1 MIQDPT
7 QKNFED
13 LTSPRQK
20 TNKVGLG
27 TLHKDLQDIRQ
38 ELQGDASLN
47 TNPVNPLVSL
57 VPPKKQQDNQQN
69 TPGLLEQLK
78 ASAIIGIK
86 EALGVK
92 VNPEDDVVRTAP
104 EIPSQRIYDEFIQQV
119 KQQQD
124 LLLDATKE
132 QTDIFKQLESTVEKL
147 RTANHED
154 SKKLLA
160 SIDKLF
166 KQLGGTP
173 DTKAKSNI
181 EKMMPLQ
188 QARAQ
193 ATAARTSSII
203 ANPVA
208 APRSA
213 AIPAL
218 LQPTPMTP
226 LYEDAGLISS
236 ESEGDRVQTGE
247 READMSSILGFL
259 GNMMSGNSGSGTN
272 IIGAPITRKPV
283 GGPVKKT
290 SPVGGATKKNMPLG
304 GPTKT
309 NTATNKGP
317 MAKPTAAPK
326 TSMLSK
332 LGSAKGGLATIGLT
346 LGADYAADKLGRDT
360 KAGASADVAASTLGY
375 AGTGA
380 LIGSFIP
387 GLGTVAGGVI
397 GGAYGATK
405 GLLENKNTLF
415 TPSTN
420 KPDSGVLKQILEN
433 KELEEQVQQQPAAPV
448 IINTQQT
455 VGNNTPPAYIA
466 PSLETRPKE
475 SALDRYINR
484 QTVY

>member
-47 TNPVNPLVSL
+47 TNPVNPLVNL
-57 VPPKKQQDNQQN
+57 VPPKKQQDANQTN
-69 TPGLLEQLK
+69 PGLLEQLK
-78 ASAIIGIK
+78 ASAIMGIK
-86 EALGVK
+86 EALGVTTAA
-92 VNPEDDVVRTAP
+92 EDDVPGTTPAT
-104 EIPSQRIYDEFIQQV
+104 SNQRIYDEFIQQV

-132 QTDIFKQLESTVEKL
+132 QTDIFKKLEDTVEKL
-147 RTANHED
+147 KSANHED

-160 SIDKLF
+160 SIDKLAR
-166 KQLGGTP
+166 QLKDTP

-203 ANPVA
+203 ANPA
-208 APRSA
+208 PAPRSA

-236 ESEGDRVQTGE
+236 ESEGDKVQSGE
-247 READMSSILGFL
+247 READMATLLGFL
-259 GNMMSGNSGSGTN
+259 GNMMSGGGGGGVVPIIPRTGPRKTPPTVPKTNPTTRPTPPRGPDGKFRKPTVLDRVKGPGARSVLSKVPFLGPLVTGGFMGADEFEKSGNLGKALAVGTGSAVTGE
-272 IIGAPITRKPV
+272 IGALFGAGAGSVLGPV
-283 GGPVKKT
+283 GAFGG
-290 SPVGGATKKNMPLG
+290 SIAGGIAGATVGANASGELYDKFMGAQPD
-304 GPTKT
+304 T
-309 NTATNKGP
+309 
-317 MAKPTAAPK
+317 AKP
-326 TSMLSK
+326 
-332 LGSAKGGLATIGLT
+332 
-346 LGADYAADKLGRDT
+346 DT
-360 KAGASADVAASTLGY
+360 QVLQQT
-375 AGTGA
+375 
-380 LIGSFIP
+380 
-387 GLGTVAGGVI
+387 
-397 GGAYGATK
+397 
-405 GLLENKNTLF
+405 LENKQLATE
-415 TPSTN
+415 
-420 KPDSGVLKQILEN
+420 I
-433 KELEEQVQQQPAAPV
+433 QQQPAAPV
-448 IINTQQT
+448 IINNQQN
-455 VGNNTPPAYIA
+455 VGDNKPATYIA